1 MKKPLKYVSPSE
13 AQNICLKHPGCV
25 GCPLKLER
33 NRCAYYSIKRGIK
46 LSEEEYEKEVELWLQ

>member
-13 AQNICLKHPGCV
+13 AQSICLKHPGCV
-25 GCPLKLER
+25 GCPLKLAN

-46 LSEEEYEKEVELWLQ
+46 LSEEEYEKEVEL